1 MASYDYRCRKCGNV
15 FTVRATFKEKEVGLD
30 PVCPVCQ
37 VQDAKQVFGAPMLV
51 GVGANT
57 GNKRIALPVQSGS
70 CCGSGGSCGC
80 G

>member
-1 MASYDYRCRKCGNV
+1 MAAYDYRCRNCGNV
-15 FTVRATFKEKEVGLD
+15 FTVRA
-30 PVCPVCQ
+30 VCPVCH
-37 VQDAKQVFGAPMLV
+37 VQDAKQVIGAPMLA

-57 GNKRIALPVQSGS
+57 NNKSISLPVQSGS